1 MDDASSKKNIERY
14 INETH
19 KHVKNY
25 EIQKEFLLLS
35 NYFKDKNNQE
45 SLFELNLEMVF
56 TAKNL

>member
-1 MDDASSKKNIERY
+1 M
-14 INETH
+14 
-19 KHVKNY
+19 KHIKSKNY

-45 SLFELNLEMVF
+45 KVYLIINLEMVF